1 MSLQG
6 KLVSGNPFEGL
17 IGQVTDGA
25 REQLLSGSLGS
36 SSTVTGKVLGK
47 IVEDTNSA
55 DETGVTY
62 EIPEIEIV
70 IQGECKLRLV
80 YEVDGVE
87 SSFEEAYQI
96 RFEKY
101 NAFQQ
106 WFVSAWEV
114 TVWAVPLMVLF
125 VGNSSWHS
133 RFCVLLCVAFLT
145 FYWAMTH
152 WDPGERFMDDPVV
165 SNIEKD
171 TRFVAVPI
179 VLSVAV
185 LFAVVISLLPIRKM
199 WHSQRKSSAHL
210 QYVYTTNLAHY

>member
-1 MSLQG
+1 MAWSRRAVHLDEARSFAG
-6 KLVSGNPFEGL
+6 LPANPADDRDLSPAGRDHHVGPGRFEPGR
-17 IGQVTDGA
+17 T
-25 REQLLSGSLGS
+25 
-36 SSTVTGKVLGK
+36 
-47 IVEDTNSA
+47 
-55 DETGVTY
+55 
-62 EIPEIEIV
+62 
-70 IQGECKLRLV
+70 C
-80 YEVDGVE
+80 EVDGVE

-106 WFVSAWEV
+106 WFVSAGEV

-133 RFCVLLCVAFLT
+133 RFGVLLCVAFLT
-145 FYWAMTH
+145 FYWVMTH
-152 WDPGERFMDDPVV
+152 WDPAERFMDDPVI

-171 TRFVAVPI
+171 TRFVVVPI

-210 QYVYTTNLAHY
+210 QYVFTANLAHY